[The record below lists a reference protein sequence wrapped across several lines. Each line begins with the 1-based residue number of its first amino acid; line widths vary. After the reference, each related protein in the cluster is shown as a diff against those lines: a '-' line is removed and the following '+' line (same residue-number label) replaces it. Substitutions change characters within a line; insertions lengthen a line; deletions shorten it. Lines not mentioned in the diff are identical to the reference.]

1 MDNQNVCM
9 FIPTKTHSDVHIVH
23 FVYETKKQVF
33 DGFKSLSIFRL
44 YAVLEGSGTLIT
56 QSGKYSLSKGDVFI
70 TLPTVPFAIDSG
82 EVFHYA
88 YIGFIGELAN
98 ELIYKNKI
106 SHSNCVFRGLEGV
119 EYIWQNMI
127 SLPSESSELSSK
139 STFFYTFAQIS
150 ALNTSENNRK
160 KEPHTASVI
169 KKYIDENFTDS
180 ELSLSSMCKSL
191 SYNPKYISAVF
202 KNEFKISFKEYLN
215 TIRIQNACALFE
227 KGFTGVKDVALLCGF
242 NDPLYFSKVFKQK
255 MKNTPTEHVSEINT
269 QKN

>member
-1 MDNQNVCM
+1 MDNQNICM
-9 FIPTKTHSDVHIVH
+9 FIPTKTYSDIHIIH
-23 FVYETKKQVF
+23 FVYETKRQVF

-56 QSGKYSLSKGDVFI
+56 QSGSYPLNKGDVFI
-70 TLPTVPFAIDSG
+70 TLPTVPFAISSN
-82 EVFHYA
+82 EVFNYA

-98 ELIYKNKI
+98 ELIDKNKI
-106 SHSNCVFRGLEGV
+106 THSNCVFKGLEGIEFV
-119 EYIWQNMI
+119 WRNMI
-127 SLPSESSELSSK
+127 SLPNESSELSSK
-139 STFFYTFAQIS
+139 STFYYTFSQIS
-150 ALNTSENNRK
+150 ALFASSNARK

-169 KKYIDENFTDS
+169 KKYIDENFTDP

-227 KGFTGVKDVALLCGF
+227 KGFTGIKDVAQLCGF

-255 MKNTPTEHVSEINT
+255 MKNTPTDHVAEINA